1 LVKCHIIHV
10 GTMNNKG
17 TQALLIS
24 DVSLLKTFLKDP
36 SISVSTTDV
45 EGVKD
50 LNLPLEAVVPTI
62 VDIPFKKADALSK
75 RFKIGRSGLKY
86 KLLIISGL
94 LLMLIQVLL
103 SLISAL
109 FIKMGL
115 KPIYRGEVLKR
126 MKDCDLVISCSDE
139 NFKESASLLPTSF
152 YWIATWW
159 SILFE
164 RTLEILMAKFFNR
177 PVIMFPN
184 SIGPFKTYVGRFLS
198 KLALNRCDCLM
209 LRDAISYK
217 IAESLGINS
226 TKILTAD
233 TALLLGKKTRLSR
246 KRDTEPLIGVSPGVY
261 SHGLPADKVNEYI
274 KEHAAAL
281 DMAAEKYDLSIVF
294 LPHYISGF
302 KFDDLGISKLIWQSM
317 ENRERA
323 TIIQVNDVNEFKSL
337 LEKVDMLISSKMH
350 PAVLGVSSFVPTL
363 CIAYDHKQWGLFNH
377 LDMTEMVINIQEAD
391 RKTIFSKIS
400 LIWEN
405 RKEIKNLLQKKVP
418 VLQKST
424 ENSIREVLVY
434 FTLPEKR

>member
-1 LVKCHIIHV
+1 MVKCHIIHV

-45 EGVKD
+45 KGVKD

-115 KPIYRGEVLKR
+115 KPVYRGEVLKR

>member
-1 LVKCHIIHV
+1 MVKCHIIHV

-94 LLMLIQVLL
+94 LLMFIQVLL

-139 NFKESASLLPTSF
+139 NFKESASLLPTNF

-261 SHGLPADKVNEYI
+261 SHSLSADKVNEYI
-274 KEHAAAL
+274 KEHAVAL

-302 KFDDLGISKLIWQSM
+302 KFDDLEISKLIWQSM

>member
-1 LVKCHIIHV
+1 MVKCHIIHV

-94 LLMLIQVLL
+94 LLMFIQVLL

-139 NFKESASLLPTSF
+139 NFKESASLLPTNF

-164 RTLEILMAKFFNR
+164 RTLEVLMAKFFNR

-261 SHGLPADKVNEYI
+261 SHSLPADKVNEYI

-302 KFDDLGISKLIWQSM
+302 KFDDLEISKLIWQSM

>member
-1 LVKCHIIHV
+1 MVKCHIIHV

-115 KPIYRGEVLKR
+115 KPVYRGEVLKR

>member
-1 LVKCHIIHV
+1 
-10 GTMNNKG
+10 MNNKG

-94 LLMLIQVLL
+94 LLMFIQVLL

-139 NFKESASLLPTSF
+139 NFKESASLLPTNF

-164 RTLEILMAKFFNR
+164 RTLEVLMAKFFNK
-177 PVIMFPN
+177 PVIMLPN

-261 SHGLPADKVNEYI
+261 SHSLPADKVNEYI

-302 KFDDLGISKLIWQSM
+302 KFDDLEISKLIWQSM